1 MTVYDYIAGAVMWAN
16 LPVPIYWLVLHTRV
30 QFWRRR
36 ILAAYATAV
45 VTAWGSV
52 SLLGWKLAPQLLEAA
67 ALPLGRKLA
76 GAGLVL
82 VDAWVLAQV
91 ERQLGGHRLVGQ
103 AELAGRG
110 EIKTDG
116 YYALVRHP
124 RYAAMMLSTL
134 GACLIA
140 AGPLLWG
147 IAAGWACAVL
157 LMIRMEERELRA
169 RFGEAY
175 ANYCR
180 RVPALLPRLRR
191 GAP

>member
-1 MTVYDYIAGAVMWAN
+1 MTVYDYIAGAVLWAN

-30 QFWRRR
+30 EFWRRR
-36 ILAAYATAV
+36 IRAAYATAI

-52 SLLGWKLAPQLLEAA
+52 SLLGWKLAPRLLEAGT
-67 ALPLGRKLA
+67 LPWGRKLA
-76 GAGLVL
+76 GSALVL
-82 VDAWVLAQV
+82 VDALVLVQV
-91 ERQLGGHRLVGQ
+91 ERQLGAHRLIGH

-116 YYALVRHP
+116 FYARVRHP

-140 AGPLLWG
+140 AGPALWA

-157 LMIRMEERELRA
+157 LMIRMEERELLA
-169 RFGEAY
+169 RFGEPY
-175 ANYCR
+175 ADYCR
-180 RVPALLPRLRR
+180 RVPALLPGLGR